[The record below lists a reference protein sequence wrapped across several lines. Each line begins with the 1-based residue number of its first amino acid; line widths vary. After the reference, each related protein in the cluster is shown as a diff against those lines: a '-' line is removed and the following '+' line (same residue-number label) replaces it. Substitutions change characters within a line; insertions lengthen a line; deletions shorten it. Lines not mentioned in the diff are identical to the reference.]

1 MKLSPEDKKEFE
13 AIFSELKNGMKKQD
27 AIKKLEVTLKKIY
40 KKDFTVKIIKTKE
53 RKYSFVMS
61 VIPEQ
66 SALDKITSNLLNEKS
81 KKETIT
87 DLWEKCNKWTIEI
100 DERVLD
106 NSFTDRELSALLLH
120 EIGHV
125 VCTDSVPTRIKM
137 VIQYSFVSMPFQS
150 KSILK
155 QKMFKKM
162 IQIPLINACVY
173 GNTRTDLKKELKA
186 DQFSVKNGYLNELIS
201 AMTKIEQRGLSHEN
215 LSSSTDYMKKSIE
228 MLQKR
233 KAKLVKESY
242 EEITGRLPQD
252 MYMRET
258 VNELIN
264 DICNPFQKTTYTDE
278 WLYESVNNEIDSIIE
293 DSYITEFLD
302 IRKKKLKPVNQNEID
317 YVAMKSQDIQSID
330 DKIMLMSYIN
340 SKLDMIEYYLSIM
353 DNPKTAKKYIIPN
366 SENQLN
372 RYRVQLLQIKKYI
385 TNYKI
390 PDNSQLIVSWYPKG
404 YEG

>member
-13 AIFSELKNGMKKQD
+13 AIFSELKNGMKKED

-137 VIQYSFVSMPFQS
+137 IIEYSFISMSFQS

-173 GNTRTDLKKELKA
+173 GNTRADLKKELKA
-186 DQFSVKNGYLNELIS
+186 DQFSVKNGYLNELVS
-201 AMTKIEQRGLSHEN
+201 AMTKIEQRGLSREN
-215 LSSSTDYMKKSIE
+215 LSSSTDYMEKSIE
-228 MLQKR
+228 MLLKR

-242 EEITGRLPQD
+242 EEITGRLPED
-252 MYMRET
+252 MYMTET
-258 VNELIN
+258 VNGLIN

-293 DSYITEFLD
+293 DSYMTEFLD

-353 DNPKTAKKYIIPN
+353 DNPKIAKKYIIPN

>member
-1 MKLSPEDKKEFE
+1 
-13 AIFSELKNGMKKQD
+13 
-27 AIKKLEVTLKKIY
+27 
-40 KKDFTVKIIKTKE
+40 
-53 RKYSFVMS
+53 MS

-353 DNPKTAKKYIIPN
+353 DDPKTAKKYIIPN

>member
-13 AIFSELKNGMKKQD
+13 AIFSELKNGMKKED

-66 SALDKITSNLLNEKS
+66 SALDKITYNLLNEKS

-125 VCTDSVPTRIKM
+125 VYTDSVPTRIKM
-137 VIQYSFVSMPFQS
+137 IIEYSFISMSFQS

-173 GNTRTDLKKELKA
+173 GNTRVDLKKELKA
-186 DQFSVKNGYLNELIS
+186 DQFSVKNGYLNELVS
-201 AMTKIEQRGLSHEN
+201 AMTKIEQRGLSREN
-215 LSSSTDYMKKSIE
+215 LSSSTDYMEKSIE
-228 MLQKR
+228 MLLKR

-242 EEITGRLPQD
+242 EEITGRLPED
-252 MYMRET
+252 MYMTET
-258 VNELIN
+258 VNGLIN

-293 DSYITEFLD
+293 DSYMTEFLD

-353 DNPKTAKKYIIPN
+353 DNPKIAKKYIIPN